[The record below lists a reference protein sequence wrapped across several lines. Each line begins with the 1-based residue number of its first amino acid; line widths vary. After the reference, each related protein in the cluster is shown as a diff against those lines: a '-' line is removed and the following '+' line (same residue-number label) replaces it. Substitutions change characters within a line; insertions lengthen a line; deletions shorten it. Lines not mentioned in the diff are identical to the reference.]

1 MVASFQREDREV
13 ADGHQ
18 GEVVSEREEA
28 HRAEPLEREEEEEEG
43 HPLLLAAVVVPG
55 TVEAR

>member
-1 MVASFQREDREV
+1 VVAAFQREDREV

-28 HRAEPLEREEEEEEG
+28 HRAEPLEREEEEEG

>member
-1 MVASFQREDREV
+1 VVASFQREDREV

-28 HRAEPLEREEEEEEG
+28 HRAEPLEREEEEG